1 VNFDNIIRRDA
12 QKPSI
17 SWARSSFRRT
27 PRGLRHDDARLHPAV
42 TLRRALAR
50 RRHARRL
57 ARRPKALPKEQK
69 PEFTELVT
77 EAMTAANKMG

>member
-1 VNFDNIIRRDA
+1 LIT
-12 QKPSI
+12 
-17 SWARSSFRRT
+17 SSAATLKSPPYLGRALLFGEH
-27 PRGLRHDDARLHPAV
+27 PRGLRHDDACLHPAV